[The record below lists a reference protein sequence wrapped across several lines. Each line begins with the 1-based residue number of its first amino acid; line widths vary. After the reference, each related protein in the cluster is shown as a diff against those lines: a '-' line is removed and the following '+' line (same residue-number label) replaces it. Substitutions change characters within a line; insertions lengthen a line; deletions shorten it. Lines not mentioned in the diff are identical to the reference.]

1 MKLLKYIIVAFIQ
14 GICEPLPVSS
24 SGHMFLFEHLLNLKE
39 VNMNYEIICN
49 FGSFIAILIIFW
61 KDIIKLVSG
70 FFEFIFKKDKKK
82 KKEFL
87 YCIYVVISTIPLVI
101 TTLLFEDKF
110 EKTMLSLGIGLLLT
124 AIALFLVRKF
134 DGKKDDFDF
143 TIKDALIIGLF
154 QGITFI
160 PGISRSGATLVGCLL
175 CKLKRD
181 SALKYTFILY
191 FPVSVGAMVFGLKDL
206 ITMPNLTSLLPY
218 YIVGSIVAFGVTLL
232 SYKYLTALI
241 RKGKLVYF
249 SIYCF
254 ILSLVILIFLV

>member
-1 MKLLKYIIVAFIQ
+1 MTLLKYIIVAFIQ
-14 GICEPLPVSS
+14 GICEPLPISS

-87 YCIYVVISTIPLVI
+87 YCIYVVISTLPLVI

-110 EKTMLSLGIGLLLT
+110 EKTMLSLGVGLLIT
-124 AIALFLVRKF
+124 SIALFLVRKF
-134 DGKKDDFDF
+134 DGKKDDFDI
-143 TIKDALIIGLF
+143 TLKDAIIIGLF

-175 CKLKRD
+175 CKMKRET
-181 SALKYTFILY
+181 ALKYTFILY
-191 FPVSVGAMVFGLKDL
+191 FPVSIGAMVFGLGDL
-206 ITMPNLTSLLPY
+206 ISDPAIVSLIPY
-218 YIVGSIVAFGVTLL
+218 YIAGLVVAFVITLL

-241 RKGKLVYF
+241 RKGKLIYF

-254 ILSLVILIFLV
+254 ILSLVILIFLI